1 MKVKEL
7 QVIDSHFHFCDFP
20 GFDQVA
26 LAAGYT
32 NTEAS
37 LHQAFEEN
45 NVVHGVVMSNKTL
58 DAKKHNYP
66 DYMSYC
72 IGIDS
77 LTGKDDMENI
87 AANVEE
93 NLKRSQCCGIK
104 LYPATAIFMSMMN
117 GMTRFMSWPKSMIS
131 RSHSHRADGDGQRP
145 FEIQPSLDP
154 R

>member
-1 MKVKEL
+1 MRL
-7 QVIDSHFHFCDFP
+7 P

>member
-7 QVIDSHFHFCDFP
+7 RVIDSHFHFCDFP

-58 DAKKHNYP
+58 DAK
-66 DYMSYC
+66 
-72 IGIDS
+72 
-77 LTGKDDMENI
+77 NI
-87 AANVEE
+87 T
-93 NLKRSQCCGIK
+93 I
-104 LYPATAIFMSMMN
+104 PIT
-117 GMTRFMSWPKSMIS
+117 
-131 RSHSHRADGDGQRP
+131 
-145 FEIQPSLDP
+145 
-154 R
+154 

>member
-7 QVIDSHFHFCDFP
+7 RVIDSHFHFCDFP

-32 NTEAS
+32 NTEES
-37 LHQAFEEN
+37 LHQAFIEN
-45 NVVHGVVMSNKTL
+45 NVVHGVVMSKETL

-77 LTGKDDMENI
+77 LTGKDDMETSSVILHHRQCIIVGFIRILFSPAGNKHASGI
-87 AANVEE
+87 RISSCQHSDGIRHGN
-93 NLKRSQCCGIK
+93 RS
-104 LYPATAIFMSMMN
+104 N
-117 GMTRFMSWPKSMIS
+117 
-131 RSHSHRADGDGQRP
+131 
-145 FEIQPSLDP
+145 LDP
-154 R
+154 AQSV